1 MLQPKDRLAKWIKN
15 KTCCLQEMHFRP
27 KDTYTLKLRGWKTIF
42 HANEN
47 QKKAGVAIFISDK
60 VDLKIRKIPRDKEG
74 HNIIIKDRSKRK
86 T

>member
-1 MLQPKDRLAKWIKN
+1 M
-15 KTCCLQEMHFRP
+15 KT
-27 KDTYTLKLRGWKTIF
+27 
-42 HANEN
+42 
-47 QKKAGVAIFISDK
+47 GVAILISDK